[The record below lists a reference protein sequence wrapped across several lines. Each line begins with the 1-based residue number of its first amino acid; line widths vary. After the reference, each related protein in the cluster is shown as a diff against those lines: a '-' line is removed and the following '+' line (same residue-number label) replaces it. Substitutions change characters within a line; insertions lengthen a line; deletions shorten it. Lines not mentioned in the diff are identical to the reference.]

1 MSELLPQF
9 YATVISTLRDVT
21 PIALVVIIFQTLV
34 LRRRLPDAGT
44 LALGFSCV
52 LLGLVF
58 FLMGLETALFPLG
71 RTMAEQLVA
80 PELLAS
86 VSNSAEPLVG
96 HWREYYWLYLFA
108 FAIGASAVIV
118 EPAVIAVTMK
128 ASELSA
134 GAINATALR
143 IVIALG
149 VGIGVALGTFRIVTG
164 ISLPLFIGAAY
175 ALVVLQTFFTPRKM
189 IQLAYDSGG
198 VSTSTVTVPIV
209 VALGLGLAANIPD
222 RSPLIDGFGMIAF
235 AVLFPIIS
243 VMTYAQLADW
253 WNRRVKRKSN
263 RNDSR
268 HNSHKNGEK

>member
-1 MSELLPQF
+1 MSSLL
-9 YATVISTLRDVT
+9 ATFLATALSTLRDVA
-21 PIALVVIIFQTLV
+21 PIALVVIIFQVFV

-44 LALGFSCV
+44 FLFGFACV

-58 FLMGLETALFPLG
+58 FLVGLETALFPLG
-71 RTMAEQLVA
+71 RTMASQLVA
-80 PELLAS
+80 PDFLAA
-86 VSNSAEPLVG
+86 VHGDTEALTG
-96 HWREYYWLYLFA
+96 QWHEYYWLYLFA
-108 FAIGASAVIV
+108 FAIGTSAVIV

-143 IVIALG
+143 IVIAVG
-149 VGIGVALGTFRIVTG
+149 VGVGVALGTFRIVSG

-175 ALVVLQTFFTPRKM
+175 AIVVIQTFFTPRKM
-189 IQLAYDSGG
+189 IPLAYDSGG

-209 VALGLGLAANIPD
+209 VALGLGLATNIPG

-243 VMTYAQLADW
+243 VMTYAQLAAW
-253 WNRRVKRKSN
+253 SVHRAMRKKRGI
-263 RNDSR
+263 DDAT
-268 HNSHKNGEK
+268 

>member
-1 MSELLPQF
+1 MTDLLTTF
-9 YATVISTLRDVT
+9 FGTTVSTLRDVA
-21 PIALVVIIFQTLV
+21 PIALVVILFQLFV
-34 LRRRLPDAGT
+34 LRRRLPHAGT
-44 LALGFSCV
+44 LVLGLICV

-71 RTMAEQLVA
+71 RAMAEQLVA
-80 PELLAS
+80 VEFVESLRS
-86 VSNSAEPLVG
+86 GTEPLTL
-96 HWREYYWLYLFA
+96 HWRDYYWLYLFA
-108 FAIGASAVIV
+108 FAIGTSAVIV
-118 EPAVIAVTMK
+118 EPAVIAVAMK

-143 IVIALG
+143 ITIAIG
-149 VGIGVALGTFRIVTG
+149 VGTGVALGTFRIVSG

-175 ALVVLQTFFTPRKM
+175 AVVVLQTFFTPRKM
-189 IQLAYDSGG
+189 IPLAYDSGG

-243 VMTYAQLADW
+243 VMTYAQCAAW
-253 WNRRVKRKSN
+253 WARRIKRDKGG
-263 RNDSR
+263 
-268 HNSHKNGEK
+268 K

>member
-1 MSELLPQF
+1 MTELLSTF
-9 YATVISTLRDVT
+9 YSTSISTLRDVA
-21 PIALVVIIFQTLV
+21 PIALVVILFQVFV
-34 LRRRLPDAGT
+34 LRRRLPEAGT
-44 LALGFSCV
+44 LILGFSCV

-71 RTMAEQLVA
+71 RAMAEQLVA
-80 PELLAS
+80 IASTGSGVELLA
-86 VSNSAEPLVG
+86 G
-96 HWREYYWLYLFA
+96 HWRDYYWLYLFA
-108 FAIGASAVIV
+108 FAIGTSAVIV
-118 EPAVIAVTMK
+118 EPAVIAVAMK

-143 IVIALG
+143 IVIAVG
-149 VGIGVALGTFRIVTG
+149 VGTGVALGTFRIVSG

-189 IQLAYDSGG
+189 IPLAYDSGG

-209 VALGLGLAANIPD
+209 VALGLGLAASIPD

-243 VMTYAQLADW
+243 VMTYAQFAAW
-253 WNRRVKRKSN
+253 WAHRVKRN
-263 RNDSR
+263 
-268 HNSHKNGEK
+268 NGGE

>member
-9 YATVISTLRDVT
+9 YATVISTLRDVA

-58 FLMGLETALFPLG
+58 FLMGLETALFTLG
-71 RTMAEQLVA
+71 RTMAEKLVA
-80 PELLAS
+80 SEFLAH
-86 VSNSAEPLVG
+86 VSNSAEPLVE

-143 IVIALG
+143 IVIAYSDCARCRHRG
-149 VGIGVALGTFRIVTG
+149 GTWHFSYCHRYFATVVYRRRIRTG
-164 ISLPLFIGAAY
+164 STAN
-175 ALVVLQTFFTPRKM
+175 FFHP
-189 IQLAYDSGG
+189 
-198 VSTSTVTVPIV
+198 
-209 VALGLGLAANIPD
+209 
-222 RSPLIDGFGMIAF
+222 
-235 AVLFPIIS
+235 
-243 VMTYAQLADW
+243 AQ
-253 WNRRVKRKSN
+253 
-263 RNDSR
+263 NDST
-268 HNSHKNGEK
+268 GL

>member
-1 MSELLPQF
+1 MSELL
-9 YATVISTLRDVT
+9 ATFSGTVMSTMRDIA
-21 PIALVVIIFQTLV
+21 PIAIVVIIFQLLV
-34 LRRRLPDAGT
+34 LRRRLPNIGT
-44 LALGFSCV
+44 LIFGFSCV
-52 LLGLVF
+52 MLGLVF
-58 FLMGLETALFPLG
+58 FLMGLESALFPLG

-80 PELLAS
+80 PEFLPS
-86 VSNSAEPLVG
+86 ISQGAEPLTR
-96 HWREYYWLYLFA
+96 HWQEYYWLYLFA
-108 FAIGASAVIV
+108 FAIGTSAVIV

-149 VGIGVALGTFRIVTG
+149 VGVGVALGTFRIVSG

-175 ALVVLQTFFTPRKM
+175 ALVVIQTFFTPRKM
-189 IQLAYDSGG
+189 IPLAYDSGG

-243 VMTYAQLADW
+243 VMTYAQLAAW
-253 WNRRVKRKSN
+253 WAHRARRN
-263 RNDSR
+263 
-268 HNSHKNGEK
+268 HGEK

>member
-1 MSELLPQF
+1 MNELM
-9 YATVISTLRDVT
+9 ATFNSTVFSTLRDIA
-21 PIALVVIIFQTLV
+21 PIALVVIIFQLLV
-34 LRRRLPDAGT
+34 LRRRLPNIGT
-44 LALGFSCV
+44 LILGFSCV
-52 LLGLVF
+52 MLGLVF

-80 PELLAS
+80 PEFLS
-86 VSNSAEPLVG
+86 SINQNAEPVIR
-96 HWREYYWLYLFA
+96 HWHEYYWLYLFA
-108 FAIGASAVIV
+108 FAIGTSAVIV
-118 EPAVIAVTMK
+118 EPAVIAVAMK

-149 VGIGVALGTFRIVTG
+149 VGVGVALGTFRIVSG

-175 ALVVLQTFFTPRKM
+175 LLVVVQTFFTPRKM
-189 IQLAYDSGG
+189 IPLAYDSGG

-243 VMTYAQLADW
+243 VMSYAQLAAW
-253 WNRRVKRKSN
+253 WARRAERNR
-263 RNDSR
+263 
-268 HNSHKNGEK
+268 GEK